1 MTMAPSRPT
10 RPRLGG
16 AGLSLAVLSAA
27 TFGTSGTFAA
37 SLIGAG
43 WSPAAAV
50 CARIAVAALIL
61 TVPALVQLRGRWAGL
76 RRDAAG
82 VAAYGLIAVAG
93 CQLFYFNAVA
103 RMPVGVALLLEYLGA
118 VLVVGWLWVRHGQ
131 RPRRLT
137 VTGAAT
143 AVAGLVLVLDLTGS
157 ARINLAGLVWGLL
170 AAVGLAIYFLLSAG
184 LGSARNGRPGAEDP
198 GRAAP
203 GTEDPGRAAPG
214 AAAPGAEALPPIV
227 MAWAGMCVGAVALGV
242 LGWIGLLPMTATTR
256 QVDFLGHRVSWLVPV
271 LGLSLIAAV
280 VSYVAGIGA
289 ARRLGAKLAS
299 FIGMSEVLFAILF
312 AWLLLGQLP
321 TVLQFLGGAFILAG
335 VALVRLD
342 ELHGPGDVVQ
352 EGERRRRRR
361 PAPGEQR
368 PVKALAGGPFRLD
381 GRGDGLED
389 GLLPAEQI
397 GGVPSGAVQQGKL

>member
-1 MTMAPSRPT
+1 VTMAPSRPA
-10 RPRLGG
+10 RSRLGG

-27 TFGTSGTFAA
+27 TFGTSGPFAA

-61 TVPALVQLRGRWAGL
+61 TVPALLQLRGRWAGL
-76 RRDAAG
+76 RRNAAG

-137 VTGAAT
+137 VTGSVT
-143 AVAGLVLVLDLTGS
+143 AVAGLVLVLNLTGS

-170 AAVGLAIYFLLSAG
+170 AAVGLASYFLLSAG
-184 LGSARNGRPGAEDP
+184 LGSARSGRPAGGDP
-198 GRAAP
+198 
-203 GTEDPGRAAPG
+203 EV
-214 AAAPGAEALPPIV
+214 LPPIA
-227 MAWAGMCVGAVALGV
+227 MAWAGMCVGAVTLGV
-242 LGWIGLLPMTATTR
+242 LGWTGLLPMTASTS

-271 LGLSLIAAV
+271 LGLSVVAAV
-280 VSYVAGIGA
+280 ISYVAGIGA

-321 TVLQFLGGAFILAG
+321 TVLQFIGGAFILAG
-335 VALVRLD
+335 VTLVRLD

-352 EGERRRRRR
+352 KGERRRRRR
-361 PAPGEQR
+361 PAPGQQR
-368 PVKALAGGPFRLD
+368 PVKALAGGPFRPD
-381 GRGDGLED
+381 GRGDGLKD

-397 GGVPSGAVQQGKL
+397 GGVASGAVQQGEL

>member
-1 MTMAPSRPT
+1 M
-10 RPRLGG
+10 
-16 AGLSLAVLSAA
+16 
-27 TFGTSGTFAA
+27 
-37 SLIGAG
+37 
-43 WSPAAAV
+43 
-50 CARIAVAALIL
+50 
-61 TVPALVQLRGRWAGL
+61 QLRGRWAGL

-157 ARINLAGLVWGLL
+157 ARINLAGVVWGLL

-184 LGSARNGRPGAEDP
+184 LGSARSGR
-198 GRAAP
+198 
-203 GTEDPGRAAPG
+203 
-214 AAAPGAEALPPIV
+214 PGAEALPPIV
-227 MAWAGMCVGAVALGV
+227 MAWAGMCVGAIALGV
-242 LGWIGLLPMTATTR
+242 LGWAGLLPMTATTR

-271 LGLSLIAAV
+271 LGLSLVAAV
-280 VSYVAGIGA
+280 ISYVAGIGA

-397 GGVPSGAVQQGKL
+397 GGVPAGAVQQGEL

>member
-1 MTMAPSRPT
+1 MTMAPSRPA

-184 LGSARNGRPGAEDP
+184 LGSARSGGRRTAWQARH
-198 GRAAP
+198 GRI
-203 GTEDPGRAAPG
+203 GTGRRG
-214 AAAPGAEALPPIV
+214 AAADRHGLGRHVRGRGHPGGTRLDRAAAHDRHHPPGGLPRPPRQLARPRARAV
-227 MAWAGMCVGAVALGV
+227 TDRRRGLLRRRDRRRPPPRRQAGLIHRHVRGAV
-242 LGWIGLLPMTATTR
+242 R
-256 QVDFLGHRVSWLVPV
+256 D
-271 LGLSLIAAV
+271 
-280 VSYVAGIGA
+280 
-289 ARRLGAKLAS
+289 
-299 FIGMSEVLFAILF
+299 
-312 AWLLLGQLP
+312 
-321 TVLQFLGGAFILAG
+321 
-335 VALVRLD
+335 LVRLAAARPAA
-342 ELHGPGDVVQ
+342 HRPPVP
-352 EGERRRRRR
+352 RRRVHPGRCRPGPARRAAR
-361 PAPGEQR
+361 AR
-368 PVKALAGGPFRLD
+368 
-381 GRGDGLED
+381 
-389 GLLPAEQI
+389 
-397 GGVPSGAVQQGKL
+397 